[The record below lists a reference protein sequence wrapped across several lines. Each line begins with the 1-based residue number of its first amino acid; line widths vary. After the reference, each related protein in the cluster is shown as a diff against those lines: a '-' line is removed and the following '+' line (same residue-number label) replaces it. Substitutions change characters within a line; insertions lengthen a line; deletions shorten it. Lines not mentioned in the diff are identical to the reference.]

1 MNPELLSIFNC
12 RDHRSRFEASI
23 TLSDKKEFKKFPF
36 FSQIL
41 DNISPRDEGKFTFEN
56 ENEDIFVLKKETKE
70 YEFNEYINSSE
81 TLNISLIIDKKI
93 IDSKQSIYYWDSFLE
108 HLIEKPLV
116 ETFSYFH
123 KLFSSVDKIIQFE
136 ILDPNIKEFDFHTK
150 SIYFRS
156 VYNESFE
163 IFNRADRLFKVKN
176 TTSFYNQDK
185 FELLPDDFH
194 VSETNLAEESI
205 GRLKEYF
212 SRIEMILGAIYIA
225 ASSEIKKGILC
236 YQLNDIGQTLKV
248 NLNDKLEYNPT
259 IYEIYNWIYNT
270 DNYIDKSSIARSVFR
285 YLCMD
290 IFDSNNNVIRDLQKS
305 YNIYIKEKVNI
316 YLDAKKD
323 LSEYIIE
330 SISKLKSYT
339 NTILETFL
347 KNLYAITGF
356 FFSVIL
362 ANAISDREL
371 DKIFTKDILIII
383 LIALIGSIIFW
394 LISNLRFR
402 NDLKNFKEI
411 FDVLKKNY
419 DDVLLEKEIENI
431 FNSIQLD
438 YEIEKVKN
446 FKKIINWIWGVLLGV
461 SLLIT
466 TIALLS
472 SFVPNIKFID
482 CYQVAKQ
489 QSWKILIHLFVFFI

>member
-1 MNPELLSIFNC
+1 
-12 RDHRSRFEASI
+12 
-23 TLSDKKEFKKFPF
+23 
-36 FSQIL
+36 
-41 DNISPRDEGKFTFEN
+41 
-56 ENEDIFVLKKETKE
+56 
-70 YEFNEYINSSE
+70 
-81 TLNISLIIDKKI
+81 
-93 IDSKQSIYYWDSFLE
+93 
-108 HLIEKPLV
+108 
-116 ETFSYFH
+116 
-123 KLFSSVDKIIQFE
+123 
-136 ILDPNIKEFDFHTK
+136 
-150 SIYFRS
+150 
-156 VYNESFE
+156 
-163 IFNRADRLFKVKN
+163 
-176 TTSFYNQDK
+176 
-185 FELLPDDFH
+185 
-194 VSETNLAEESI
+194 
-205 GRLKEYF
+205 
-212 SRIEMILGAIYIA
+212 MILGAIYIS
-225 ASSEIKKGILC
+225 ASSEIKKDILC

-259 IYEIYNWIYNT
+259 IFEIYDWIYNT
-270 DNYIDKSSIARSVFR
+270 DNYIDKSSIARSVFE

-290 IFDSNNNVIRDLQKS
+290 IFDSNSNNNVIRDLQKS

-330 SISKLKSYT
+330 SISKLKNYT

-347 KNLYAITGF
+347 KNLYAIIGF

-383 LIALIGSIIFW
+383 VIALIGSIIFW
-394 LISNLRFR
+394 LISNLKFR
-402 NDLKNFKEI
+402 NDLKNFKEL

-419 DDVLLEKEIENI
+419 EDVLLEREIENI

-446 FKKIINWIWGVLLGV
+446 FKRIINWTWGVLLGV

-466 TIALLS
+466 TTALLN

-482 CYQVAKQ
+482 FYQVAKQ
-489 QSWKILIHLFVFFI
+489 QFWKILIHSFTFFI

>member
-1 MNPELLSIFNC
+1 MNPELFKIFEC
-12 RDHRSRFEASI
+12 RDHRRRFEANVC
-23 TLSDKKEFKKFPF
+23 LSDRNEFKNFSF
-36 FSQIL
+36 FTQIL
-41 DNISPRDEGKFTFEN
+41 DSISSRDNGKFTFQN
-56 ENEDIFVLKKETKE
+56 ENDDIFIFKSGTRENDFKE
-70 YEFNEYINSSE
+70 YISSSE
-81 TLNISLIIDKKI
+81 TMKISLIIDKQI
-93 IDSKQSIYYWDSFLE
+93 IDGKQSIYFLDSFIK
-108 HLIEKPLV
+108 HLIEKNIS
-116 ETFSYFH
+116 ETLSYFH
-123 KLFSSVDKIIQFE
+123 CLFSNDNQKIEFE
-136 ILDPNIKEFDFHTK
+136 ILDPNVSEFRLHTK
-150 SIYFRS
+150 SIYFD
-156 VYNESFE
+156 VIQDESQ
-163 IFNRADRLFKVKN
+163 ILFNRASRLFKVKN
-176 TTSFYNQDK
+176 TCSFYNQDK
-185 FELLPDDFH
+185 YELLPDDFH
-194 VSETNLAEESI
+194 VTETFSDNENSSH
-205 GRLKEYF
+205 LKKYF
-212 SRIEMILGAIYIA
+212 SRIEMILAVIYIA
-225 ASSEIKKGILC
+225 ASSEIKKDILC
-236 YQLNDIGQTLKV
+236 YQLNDFSQILKV

-259 IYEIYNWIYNT
+259 IFEIYNWIYNT
-270 DNYIDKSSIARSVFR
+270 DNYIDKFSIARSVFG

-290 IFDSNNNVIRDLQKS
+290 IFGSKNNLIRDLRKS
-305 YNIYIKEKVNI
+305 YDIYTKEKVNI

-402 NDLKNFKEI
+402 NDLTSFKEI

-438 YEIEKVKN
+438 YEIEKVKH

-466 TIALLS
+466 TIALLNS
-472 SFVPNIKFID
+472 YVPNIQFID
-482 CYQVAKQ
+482 FYQVAKQ
-489 QSWKILIHLFVFFI
+489 QFWKILKYSFKFFI